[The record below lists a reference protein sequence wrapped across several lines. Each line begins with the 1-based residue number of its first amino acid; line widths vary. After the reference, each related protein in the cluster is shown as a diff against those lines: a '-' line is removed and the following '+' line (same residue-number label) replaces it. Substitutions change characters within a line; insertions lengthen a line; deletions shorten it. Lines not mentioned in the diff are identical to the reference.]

1 MSKLKLII
9 FGIIALLFI
18 GLGLTLIVQQNQI
31 KDLNNKL
38 LVAVNNNKAYE
49 QEYSELNDKA
59 IQFEYKIEQLNYS
72 NDSLLHKLLETKTLL
87 KIKDKTI
94 TELQYLISENSKQ
107 DSIIVRDTIFRDGV
121 RLDTLITDEWSKL
134 SIHAEYPNKIDVNY
148 GFINE
153 TAVIFHEEKVT
164 IDPPKKCWLARLF
177 QKKHTIVEVDVL
189 QQNPYCENKEKKF
202 IKIIK

>member
-121 RLDTLITDEWSKL
+121 RLDTLITDE
-134 SIHAEYPNKIDVNY
+134 
-148 GFINE
+148 
-153 TAVIFHEEKVT
+153 
-164 IDPPKKCWLARLF
+164 
-177 QKKHTIVEVDVL
+177 
-189 QQNPYCENKEKKF
+189 
-202 IKIIK
+202 